1 MIRTEFL
8 KEYSACYLR
17 NDQRDRNG
25 SSESTVWLVGG
36 GDGCT
41 QRGCDGDR
49 GGRGIGG
56 LFQGCH
62 LVTGPDK
69 DGSGAGHQQRLQ
81 GANHMVMAWAGI
93 F

>member
-1 MIRTEFL
+1 M
-8 KEYSACYLR
+8 AALR
-17 NDQRDRNG
+17 
-25 SSESTVWLVGG
+25 EAVME
-36 GDGCT
+36 
-41 QRGCDGDR
+41 R

-69 DGSGAGHQQRLQ
+69 DGSDAGHQQRLQ
-81 GANHMVMAWAGI
+81 GANHMVMTWASI